1 MRLPLRGPISPGIG
15 IGEKTTASGVGC
27 REQVPHMDCC
37 ERFNLPREIN
47 WKATYSYWQVQAR
60 PVELGQASPGGGEIT
75 EEVME

>member
-27 REQVPHMDCC
+27 REQVMDCC

>member
-1 MRLPLRGPISPGIG
+1 
-15 IGEKTTASGVGC
+15 
-27 REQVPHMDCC
+27 MDCC